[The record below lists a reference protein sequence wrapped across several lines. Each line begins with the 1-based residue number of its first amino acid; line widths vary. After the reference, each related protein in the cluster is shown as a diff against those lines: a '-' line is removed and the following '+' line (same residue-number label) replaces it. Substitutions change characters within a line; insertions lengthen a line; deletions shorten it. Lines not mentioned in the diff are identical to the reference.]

1 MTYLPRI
8 LAGALALALTGFAL
22 FYIFDPAGAAA
33 ANGMAPETSFG
44 MTNMRANGAGM
55 LMLAVLSAI
64 GAARQKWEFVAPAA
78 LYFLLVAVVRV
89 LGLTLDGFDANT
101 IRGLLLAIVL
111 FAVAE
116 VSLQLMRR
124 KSA

>member
-1 MTYLPRI
+1 
-8 LAGALALALTGFAL
+8 
-22 FYIFDPAGAAA
+22 
-33 ANGMAPETSFG
+33 MAWQ
-44 MTNMRANGAGM
+44 
-55 LMLAVLSAI
+55 
-64 GAARQKWEFVAPAA
+64 ARQEWEFVAPAA

-111 FAVAE
+111 FAMAE